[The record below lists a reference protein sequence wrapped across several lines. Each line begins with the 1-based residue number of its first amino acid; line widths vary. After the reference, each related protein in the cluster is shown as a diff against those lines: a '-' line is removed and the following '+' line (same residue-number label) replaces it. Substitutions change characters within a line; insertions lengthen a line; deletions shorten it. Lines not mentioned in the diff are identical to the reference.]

1 MATTEPVSALTDGT
15 GGGTADG
22 LATASEPNDRNQDT
36 PVDHALRGRRLLMK
50 LLRPYRGRLVA
61 VLVLQAVGALA
72 GLTPLLAVI
81 ELGRELLA
89 PVPADHGSVWTAV
102 VCGAAGLLVRIL
114 CTAAAGGIG
123 HLVDGDLHLS
133 LRRTLAQRLGRVP
146 LGWYAHRSSGEVNG
160 VVQGDVDTLHHL
172 IAHTPGEFT
181 SAVVVPVASFGYL
194 AWVDWRLTL
203 AALIPVVLGLMVHRL
218 LSTEERRRQGLA
230 VGQAMGRIGAS
241 SVEFVQ
247 GISVV
252 KTFGGAGRVHQR
264 YRRAAD
270 DFADFFLGY
279 VAGSAGLASLS
290 ALVLS
295 PPFVLLLVLTGGT
308 LLITQ
313 GSMPPAD
320 LLPFLLL
327 SVALTAPVAA
337 LGHGMDNIHA
347 AEQSADRIHELLSVR
362 PLPRPAHSAAPHGD
376 RVEYRGVGFAY
387 DDGHPVLHDI
397 DLILEPGTT
406 TALIG
411 PSGAGK
417 STLAQL
423 LPRFFDPT
431 HGMVL
436 LGGVDVRD
444 IPDEQLYQRVSF
456 IFQDVR
462 LLRATVAE
470 NIALAVPDATRSAVV
485 AAARAAGL
493 HERIESLPHGY
504 DSVLGEDA
512 GLSGGEAQRL
522 GIARALIID
531 APVLVLDEAM
541 SFADAK
547 TEAEIRRALD
557 VLCAGRTQLVIA
569 HRLETVTRADR
580 IVVMEGGRIVESGT
594 YPELMARGGK
604 LADMWRAQHG
614 NDTDAQEGFRR

>member
-1 MATTEPVSALTDGT
+1 MATTQPVSALADGTDG
-15 GGGTADG
+15 GASDDVTA
-22 LATASEPNDRNQDT
+22 ASEPSGPARDGT
-36 PVDHALRGRRLLMK
+36 AGHAAQGRGLLIG
-50 LLRPYRGRLVA
+50 LLRPYRGRLTA
-61 VLVLQAVGALA
+61 ALLLQAVGALA
-72 GLTPLLAVI
+72 GLVPLLAVI

-89 PVPADHGSVWTAV
+89 PGPVDHGNVWTAV
-102 VCGAAGLLVRIL
+102 ICGAAGLLLRVL
-114 CTAAAGGIG
+114 FTAAASGLG

-133 LRRTLAQRLGRVP
+133 LRRLLAQRLGRVP
-146 LGWYAHRSSGEVNG
+146 LGWYSHRSSGEVNG

-181 SAVVVPVASFGYL
+181 SAVVVPAASIVYL
-194 AWVDWRLTL
+194 AWVDWRLML
-203 AALIPVVLGLMVHRL
+203 VALIPVALGVAVHRL
-218 LSTEERRRQGLA
+218 LSTEERRRQGMA
-230 VGQAMGRIGAS
+230 VGEAMGRIGAS

-295 PPFVLLLVLTGGT
+295 PPFVLLLVLVGGT
-308 LLITQ
+308 VLITE

-347 AEQSADRIHELLSVR
+347 AEQSADRIHQMLSVQ
-362 PLPRPAHSAAPHGD
+362 PLLQSAHSAVPQGD
-376 RVEYRGVGFAY
+376 RVEYRAVGFAY
-387 DDGHPVLHDI
+387 DDGHPVLHDV
-397 DLILEPGTT
+397 DLVLEPGTT
-406 TALIG
+406 TALVG

-431 HGMVL
+431 NGSVL
-436 LGGVDVRD
+436 LGGADVRD
-444 IPDEQLYQRVSF
+444 VSDEELYQRVSF

-462 LLRATVAE
+462 LLRATIAE
-470 NIALAVPDATRSAVV
+470 NISLAVPDADRAAIV
-485 AAARAAGL
+485 AAARTAGL
-493 HERIESLPHGY
+493 HDRIQALPHGY
-504 DSVLGEDA
+504 DSVLGEDT

-522 GIARALIID
+522 GIARALLID

-547 TEAEIRRALD
+547 TEAELRRAVD
-557 VLCAGRTQLVIA
+557 VLRTGRTQLVIA
-569 HRLETVTRADR
+569 HRLETITRADR

-594 YPELMARGGK
+594 YRELMAAGGR

-614 NDTDAQEGFRR
+614 QGGDPQGKAHR

>member
-1 MATTEPVSALTDGT
+1 MATTEPVSTLTDGT
-15 GGGTADG
+15 DG
-22 LATASEPNDRNQDT
+22 SASDDVTPASEPSGTARDATADQ
-36 PVDHALRGRRLLMK
+36 AAQGRRMLIG
-50 LLRPYRGRLVA
+50 LLRPYRGRLA
-61 VLVLQAVGALA
+61 AALLLQAVGALA
-72 GLTPLLAVI
+72 GLAPLLAVI

-89 PVPADHGSVWTAV
+89 PGPVDHGRAWTSVVW
-102 VCGAAGLLVRIL
+102 GAAGLLLRVL
-114 CTAAAGGIG
+114 LTAAAGGLG
-123 HLVDGDLHLS
+123 HLVDGELHLS
-133 LRRTLAQRLGRVP
+133 LRRSLAQRLGRVP
-146 LGWYAHRSSGEVNG
+146 LGWYSHRSSGEVNG

-172 IAHTPGEFT
+172 IAHAPGEFT
-181 SAVVVPVASFGYL
+181 SAVVVPAASFVYL
-194 AWVDWRLTL
+194 ACVDWRLTL
-203 AALIPVVLGLMVHRL
+203 VALIPVVLGVSVHRL
-218 LSTEERRRQGLA
+218 LSTEERRREGMA

-241 SVEFVQ
+241 SVEFVE

-308 LLITQ
+308 VLITE

-347 AEQSADRIHELLSVR
+347 AERSADRIHEMLSVE
-362 PLPRPAHSAAPHGD
+362 PLPRPVHPAAPHGD
-376 RVEYRGVGFAY
+376 RVEYRAVGYAY

-397 DLILEPGTT
+397 DLVLEPGTT
-406 TALIG
+406 TALVG

-431 HGMVL
+431 QGSVL
-436 LGGVDVRD
+436 LGGADVRD
-444 IPDEQLYQRVSF
+444 IPDEELYQRVAF

-462 LLRATVAE
+462 LLRATIAE
-470 NIALAVPDATRSAVV
+470 NIALAVPDAARSEVV
-485 AAARAAGL
+485 TAARAAGL
-493 HERIESLPHGY
+493 HDLVQTLPHGY
-504 DSVLGEDA
+504 DSVLGEDT

-522 GIARALIID
+522 GIARALLID

-547 TEAEIRRALD
+547 TEAEIRRALG

-569 HRLETVTRADR
+569 HRLQTITRADR
-580 IVVMEGGRIVESGT
+580 IVVMEAGRIVESGT
-594 YPELMARGGK
+594 YSELMAAGGR
-604 LADMWRAQHG
+604 LADMWQAQHG
-614 NDTDAQEGFRR
+614 PGAGPQGEAHR

>member
-1 MATTEPVSALTDGT
+1 MATTEPVSAATDRT
-15 GGGTADG
+15 GGRSADDPTAAGGPTGGEQADSG
-22 LATASEPNDRNQDT
+22 RQT
-36 PVDHALRGRRLLMK
+36 PRALLMG
-50 LLRPYRGRLVA
+50 LLRPYRGRLA
-61 VLVLQAVGALA
+61 GVLVLQAVGALA
-72 GLTPLLAVI
+72 GLAPLLAVV

-89 PVPADHGSVWTAV
+89 PGPADHGAVWTAV
-102 VCGAAGLLVRIL
+102 VIGAAGLLARVL
-114 CTAAAGGIG
+114 FTAAAGGVG
-123 HLVDGDLHLS
+123 HLVDAELHLS
-133 LRRTLAQRLGRVP
+133 LRRTLAERLGRVP
-146 LGWYAHRSSGEVNG
+146 LGWYTHRSSGEVNG

-172 IAHTPGEFT
+172 IAHTPGEFAT
-181 SAVVVPVASFGYL
+181 AVVVPVASLAYL

-203 AALIPVVLGLMVHRL
+203 VALVPVLLGLAVHRL
-218 LSTEERRRQGLA
+218 LSTEERRRQGMA
-230 VGQAMGRIGAS
+230 VGRAMGRIGAS

-279 VAGSAGLASLS
+279 VADSAGLAALS

-308 LLITQ
+308 ALITQ
-313 GSMPPAD
+313 DAMPAAD
-320 LLPFLLL
+320 LPPFLLL

-347 AEQSADRIHELLSVR
+347 AEDAAERIQRMLSVR
-362 PLPRPAHSAAPHGD
+362 PLPRSARPAAPRGN
-376 RVEYRGVGFAY
+376 RVEYRGVDFAY
-387 DDGHPVLHDI
+387 DAGHPVLHGV
-397 DLILEPGTT
+397 DLVLEPGTH
-406 TALIG
+406 TALVG

-431 HGMVL
+431 RGAVL
-436 LGGVDVRD
+436 LGGVDIRD
-444 IPDEQLYQRVSF
+444 IPDEQLYQRVAF

-462 LLRATVAE
+462 LLRATIAE
-470 NIALAVPDATRSAVV
+470 NIALAVPDADRSAIE

-493 HERIESLPHGY
+493 HERVQALAKGY
-504 DSVLGEDA
+504 DSVIGEDT

-522 GIARALIID
+522 GIARALLID

-541 SFADAK
+541 SFADVK
-547 TEAEIRRALD
+547 TETEIRHALD
-557 VLCAGRTQLVIA
+557 VLCAGRTRLVVA

-580 IVVMEGGRIVESGT
+580 VVVMTDGRITESGT
-594 YPELMARGGK
+594 YQELLAAGGWFAQTWQARQGDGNAPQGGP
-604 LADMWRAQHG
+604 LR
-614 NDTDAQEGFRR
+614 